1 MTASPRSRWG
11 GGVGVIVLFLVVLT
25 LATARGGDPA
35 LYPARPGQGVLVYL
49 VDNGWHSD
57 IAVPTATIEAR
68 GDALASAARQTS
80 SAPWMLI
87 GWGDARF
94 YEASTS
100 ALSRIPDGLRA
111 LAGGRP
117 TVVHLEGAFNAP
129 DRTWGRGV
137 RRIML
142 SPAGLAA
149 LLSRADRS
157 LALRPDG
164 APVMAPIH
172 RVADEAFFA
181 SRESFSLAHLC
192 NHWTA
197 QLLNAAGLPVT
208 PVLDSLPA
216 GLRLDLRV
224 RAAL

>member
-1 MTASPRSRWG
+1 MAAGDQTRLGPADRDGPRGGADGDSEVAAPRAAGRRQADLEMTASPRSRWG

-117 TVVHLEGAFNAP
+117 
-129 DRTWGRGV
+129 
-137 RRIML
+137 
-142 SPAGLAA
+142 
-149 LLSRADRS
+149 
-157 LALRPDG
+157 
-164 APVMAPIH
+164 
-172 RVADEAFFA
+172 
-181 SRESFSLAHLC
+181 
-192 NHWTA
+192 
-197 QLLNAAGLPVT
+197 
-208 PVLDSLPA
+208 
-216 GLRLDLRV
+216 
-224 RAAL
+224 